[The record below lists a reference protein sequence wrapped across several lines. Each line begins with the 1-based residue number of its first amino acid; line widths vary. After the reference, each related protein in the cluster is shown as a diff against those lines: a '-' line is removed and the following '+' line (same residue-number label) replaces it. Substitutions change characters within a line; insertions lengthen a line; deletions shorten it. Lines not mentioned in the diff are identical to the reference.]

1 MKDVRVEFLKE
12 KNVNKAVELI
22 REKGKYKILS
32 EYAFFLDKRTY
43 FKVDEY
49 GNVNKK
55 TYNPLPLIFYFCDDE
70 KILAESLFKYA
81 DVKEKQNI
89 KKIDRTSNL
98 DIATLKKNL
107 MKTLVNMNLDFSKI
121 FAKELF
127 SRDRKSFFEVLY
139 NFSLMGNPNDLKLF
153 FVYVLENIFNKIEY
167 DENIFYIF
175 IAYLTKQRDNFEI
188 YLETKD
194 IEKIDLN
201 RLKSFFAEKDKYM
214 EIFLDVTSRYKF
226 ENIKKFRS
234 VLLQYFKK
242 EFDFNEDLKNVLKIS
257 GE

>member
-32 EYAFFLDKRTY
+32 EYASFLDKRTY

-49 GNVNKK
+49 GNINKK

-81 DVKEKQNI
+81 DIKEKQNI

-127 SRDRKSFFEVLY
+127 LRDKKSFFEVLY

-175 IAYLTKQRDNFEI
+175 IAYLTKQRDNFEV
-188 YLETKD
+188 YLEANN

-201 RLKSFFAEKDKYM
+201 GLKSFFVEKDKYM

-226 ENIKKFRS
+226 ENIKK
-234 VLLQYFKK
+234 L
-242 EFDFNEDLKNVLKIS
+242 NVDIIEKLELNFELRNYIREEKIVF
-257 GE
+257 